1 MDTPHSVS
9 MMRKWTAWDSV
20 WICTGITQEAES
32 AKTVRS
38 VVLIKSSS
46 LLNALADVLRHL
58 AVDHYKIMHI

>member
-20 WICTGITQEAES
+20 WICTGITREAES

-38 VVLIKSSS
+38 VALIKSSS
-46 LLNALADVLRHL
+46 LLSALADVLRHL
-58 AVDHYKIMHI
+58 AVDHY